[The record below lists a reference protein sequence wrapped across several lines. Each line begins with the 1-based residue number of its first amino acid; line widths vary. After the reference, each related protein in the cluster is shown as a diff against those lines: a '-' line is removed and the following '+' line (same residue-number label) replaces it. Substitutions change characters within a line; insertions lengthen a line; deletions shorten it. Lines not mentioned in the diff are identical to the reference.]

1 MTLVCKKLQSAE
13 FLLAKTKQT
22 GFLSVYSSFSFL
34 SFLCSLGCKIF
45 EYLTMPSYT
54 CDIFCAIDMASFQP
68 IFRSDSVSTRIFDKG
83 APSSPVPAQ
92 CLPCEQSFLSGM
104 AFSIYVVVRA
114 VCHSSQEMKR
124 NNYATLK
131 RHERLRKY

>member
-1 MTLVCKKLQSAE
+1 M
-13 FLLAKTKQT
+13 
-22 GFLSVYSSFSFL
+22 
-34 SFLCSLGCKIF
+34 
-45 EYLTMPSYT
+45 
-54 CDIFCAIDMASFQP
+54 AIFQP

-92 CLPCEQSFLSGM
+92 CLPCKQSFLSGM

-124 NNYATLK
+124 NQ
-131 RHERLRKY
+131 LRDSQAARTTT